1 MNSDAREERGKVR
14 DSPNIAQRYAVSLLD
29 FCPACAS
36 CCFSNYYC
44 LVVNFLFH
52 SHSFSLPPPPPH
64 ISPLSVGKRARG
76 GKERKLANEGCPI
89 YVVAEATSVLIE

>member
-52 SHSFSLPPPPPH
+52 PLFL
-64 ISPLSVGKRARG
+64 SPTAATHFPIVG
-76 GKERKLANEGCPI
+76 GKKGARWKREKAR
-89 YVVAEATSVLIE
+89 

>member
-14 DSPNIAQRYAVSLLD
+14 DSPNIEQRYAVSLLD

-52 SHSFSLPPPPPH
+52 PLFLSHRRRHTFPH
-64 ISPLSVGKRARG
+64 CRWEKGRAADKRG
-76 GKERKLANEGCPI
+76 
-89 YVVAEATSVLIE
+89 